1 MPPPTSLPPV
11 VSDQE
16 WRAARVELLVREK
29 ELARQRD
36 AVSAARR
43 QLPMR
48 EVTVDYRFT
57 GPDGEVSLADVFEG
71 RRQLVVYH
79 FMFQPEWD
87 AGCPSCSFIVDGI
100 GHLAH
105 LHARDTTLA
114 LISRAPYPQLA
125 AYRERMGWAVPW
137 YSSAGSSFNY
147 DFHVTVDPAV
157 APVEYNFRDEQQ
169 LLETEG
175 ESWRDWAGDMPGIS
189 TFLRDGDRVF
199 HTYSTYAR
207 GLDALAS
214 TYNWLDLTVLGRQ
227 EDWEEPPGRS
237 DGPSMHWLRRH
248 DEYGEREDESSR
260 EAEAAPNS

>member
-1 MPPPTSLPPV
+1 VPPLTSLPPV

-29 ELARQRD
+29 EFARQRD

-87 AGCPSCSFIVDGI
+87 AGCPSCSFVVDGI

-114 LISRAPYPQLA
+114 LVSRAPYPQLA
-125 AYRERMGWAVPW
+125 AYRERMGWPVPW

-147 DFHVTVDPAV
+147 DFHVTVDRAV

-175 ESWRDWAGDMPGIS
+175 ES
-189 TFLRDGDRVF
+189 
-199 HTYSTYAR
+199 
-207 GLDALAS
+207 
-214 TYNWLDLTVLGRQ
+214 
-227 EDWEEPPGRS
+227 
-237 DGPSMHWLRRH
+237 
-248 DEYGEREDESSR
+248 
-260 EAEAAPNS
+260 

>member
-1 MPPPTSLPPV
+1 V
-11 VSDQE
+11 VSEQE

-29 ELARQRD
+29 DLARKRD
-36 AVSAARR
+36 AVTAARR
-43 QLPMR
+43 RLPMR
-48 EVTVDYRFT
+48 EVTDDYRFT

-114 LISRAPYPQLA
+114 VVSRAPYSQLA

-189 TFLRDGDRVF
+189 TFLHDGDRVF

-227 EDWEEPPGRS
+227 EDWEKPPGRS

-248 DEYGEREDESSR
+248 DEYGGREDESNR
-260 EAEAAPNS
+260 AAQAAPTS